1 MVISFL
7 VLLACSRHSMGS
19 GISSMQRSITVL
31 EIAVPRNQGGCEKQ
45 WPPST
50 VVHDFLTGTHWSK
63 VERNPASSQ
72 AAFKAPTTRS
82 AT

>member
-7 VLLACSRHSMGS
+7 VLLAFSRHSMGS
-19 GISSMQRSITVL
+19 GMSSTQRSITVL
-31 EIAVPRNQGGCEKQ
+31 QIAVPRNQGGCEKQ

-50 VVHDFLTGTHWSK
+50 VVHAFLTGTHWNK
-63 VERNPASSQ
+63 FERNAATSQ
-72 AAFKAPTTRS
+72 AAFKALTTQS